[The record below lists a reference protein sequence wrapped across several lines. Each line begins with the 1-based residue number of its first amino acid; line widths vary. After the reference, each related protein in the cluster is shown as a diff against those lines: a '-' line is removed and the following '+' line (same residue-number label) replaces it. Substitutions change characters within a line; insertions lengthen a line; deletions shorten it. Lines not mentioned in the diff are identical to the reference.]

1 MDDFL
6 SFWPSTIVFLIAFL
20 IVVFFIMTR
29 SREKQVKIC
38 LALLIFAIVVG
49 FAYYSYGYLKP
60 GSDDTN
66 IVVAALRGIIS
77 TFKMFS
83 LNDNFGE
90 LMRSED
96 AWLAGNIFL
105 IALFWI
111 AHICAAIVIQAALI
125 GLFGRKLIDA
135 FRLRFGSFNDIFIV
149 KGEADTAFL
158 LAANIA
164 THDASLKHYDP
175 SRLVVILPEGSD
187 DVKNMHDKAASFGGI
202 MLLPG
207 KNRTIIYYM
216 NSAGFGKPH
225 RRGKKFNVVLMS
237 TETSVGDEARLI
249 AEYAIGKTDPD
260 KLDVFVMTSSIF
272 DREEI
277 ERIAQQKVNGRRKYP
292 YTFHIV
298 SEVGLFIRQMLDKH
312 PPFECHSLSPNEKCM
327 AADNFTVM
335 MIGFGNVGQNALLR
349 LIMSGQYEGSRMRA
363 VVLDK
368 KIDDIRDRFMF
379 RHPALDLCCDIEFI
393 GVNVHS
399 DKFYNLLNDI
409 DNVSYIVIALDTDES
424 NKQTASDLRMHFER
438 KGTTR
443 HPNIAIIE
451 KSGGRQSEYLS
462 ENIFCFGMKE
472 DVYKESV
479 IIREDA
485 DIMAKAVNEI
495 YSGGSQPWY
504 ELDWFTQ
511 ESNRASADFIP
522 AMLRL
527 AKLDADEAME
537 KDTLTED
544 KELAETLAKTEHL
557 RWNAFH
563 AAMGYDHMSIEE
575 MNQRFENY
583 TGSGDPLP
591 YCRKDPTAKKHICLV
606 AWEDLDD
613 LSEAYRKLARRAG
626 NEREQTRDFKVND
639 SEIIDNIPKF
649 LRAAKTPQ
657 KLLK

>member
-1 MDDFL
+1 MDNFL

-38 LALLIFAIVVG
+38 IALLIFAVVVG
-49 FAYYSYGYLKP
+49 FTYYSYGYLKP

-66 IVVAALRGIIS
+66 IIVAALRGIIS

-96 AWLAGNIFL
+96 AWLAGNIVL
-105 IALFWI
+105 ISLFWI
-111 AHICAAIVIQAALI
+111 AHICAAVVIQAALI
-125 GLFGRKLIDA
+125 GLFGRKLVDA
-135 FRLRFGSFNDIFIV
+135 FRLRFGSFRDIFIV
-149 KGEADTAFL
+149 KGEAETAFL

-175 SRLVVILPEGSD
+175 NRLVVILPEGSD
-187 DVKNMHDKAASFGGI
+187 DIKNMHDKAASFGGI
-202 MLLPG
+202 MLLPA
-207 KNRTIIYYM
+207 KNRNILYYM
-216 NSAGFGKPH
+216 NSAGFGSSG

-237 TETSVGDEARLI
+237 KNVSVGDEARLI

-260 KLDVFVMTSSIF
+260 KLDVFAMTSSEF

-277 ERIAQQKVNGRRKYP
+277 ERIAQQKEDGRRKYP
-292 YTFHIV
+292 FTFHIV
-298 SEVGLFIRQMLDKH
+298 SEVDLFIRQMLDRH
-312 PPFECHSLSPNEKCM
+312 PPFECHNLSRNE
-327 AADNFTVM
+327 ASAEADDFTVM

-349 LIMSGQYEGSRMRA
+349 LIMSGQFEGSRMRA
-363 VVLDK
+363 IVLDK
-368 KIDDIRDRFMF
+368 KIDEIRDRFLF
-379 RHPALDLCCDIEFI
+379 RYPALELSCDIQFV
-393 GVNVHS
+393 GVDVHS
-399 DKFYNLLNDI
+399 EKFFKLLNEV
-409 DNVSYIVIALDTDES
+409 DNASYIVITLDTDVR
-424 NKQTASDLRMHFER
+424 NKQTASDIRMHFER

-462 ENIFCFGMKE
+462 ENIFCFGLKE

-485 DIMAKAVNEI
+485 DIMAKAVNDT

-522 AMLRL
+522 AMLKL
-527 AKLDADEAME
+527 AKVSAEEAAE
-537 KDTLTED
+537 KDTLTDD

-583 TGSGDPLP
+583 TGSGNPLS
-591 YCRKDPTAKKHICLV
+591 YCRKDPIAKKHICLV
-606 AWEDLDD
+606 SWDELDD

-626 NEREQTRDFKVND
+626 NEREQTRDFKIND

-649 LRAAKTPQ
+649 LRAAKAPQ